1 MKMKKLLFILTLF
14 CVVCCA
20 PEAPKEIPQW
30 GNHNQTEK
38 DKTDTVTPP
47 TPTPPE
53 PVDTLEYSA
62 DLSISSIAADFCG
75 IAVKYSINTTVAKG
89 DEYGLFYEGAYYP
102 APAEA
107 AEGETVMQVIPMPK
121 QSSQASVNVFWTS
134 GGKTVYSEASNV
146 DVPAQPGAITLS
158 WEKLSLGLP
167 SAIEVY
173 HTSSQVDG
181 KNFQAWYAVA
191 DISAVDVKIKVPS
204 SAATLENQAAGDS
217 KTLILV
223 NGGYFYNGKHTGHAV
238 VNGSQLNPVPSVRG
252 SLRTTSPEY
261 NVMYYVTRGT
271 FALDNSGQPS
281 VTWAGTDNQNSTHYF
296 DIPLA
301 SVCGEA
307 RYTQVNAGFPAAEL
321 PLKPTNAV
329 GAGPVLIYDGQIP
342 FNFTETEKGDEYY
355 RNNFEIMPYDIF
367 GPGSLAD
374 RTAVGILEDGRL
386 LLFCCDGRIKSS
398 TGLDL
403 LQLSRVLLGLGCK
416 YALNLD
422 GGGSTAFWVSGS
434 GRLNSLEK
442 NMNGDTEN
450 RPVVSTIGFYSK

>member
-1 MKMKKLLFILTLF
+1 MIAPLLLA
-14 CVVCCA
+14 VCCA
-20 PEAPKEIPQW
+20 PETPKEIPIW
-30 GNHNQTEK
+30 GKHETEPV
-38 DKTDTVTPP
+38 DTSSTTPIV
-47 TPTPPE
+47 
-53 PVDTLEYSA
+53 PVDTLEYST
-62 DLSISSIAADFCG
+62 DLSISSAEANFCG
-75 IAVKYSINTTVAKG
+75 IAVKYAINATVAKG
-89 DEYGLFYEGAYYP
+89 DQYGLFYEGAYYP
-102 APAEA
+102 GPALG
-107 AEGETVMQVIPMPK
+107 AEGEAIMQVIPMPK
-121 QSSQASVNVFWTS
+121 QSTQAKVNVYLTS
-134 GGKTVYSEASNV
+134 GGKTVYSEGSPV
-146 DVPAQPGAITLS
+146 SVPAQPGAITLS

-173 HTSSQVDG
+173 HTSSPVDG
-181 KNFQAWYAVA
+181 QNFQAWYAVA
-191 DISAVDVKIKVPS
+191 DLSAVDLKIKVPS

-217 KTLILV
+217 KTLIMV

-238 VNGSQLNPVPSVRG
+238 VNGSQLNAVPSVRG
-252 SLRTTSPEY
+252 SLRTESPEY

-271 FALDNSGQPS
+271 FALDNSGAPS
-281 VTWAGTDNQNSTHYF
+281 VSWAGTDNQNVTHYF
-296 DIPLA
+296 DRPLA

-307 RYTQVNAGFPAAEL
+307 RYGQVNATFPAAEL
-321 PLKPTNAV
+321 PLKPASAV
-329 GAGPVLIYDGQIP
+329 GAGPVLIYDGKIP
-342 FNFTETEKGDEYY
+342 FDFTETEKGTEYY

-367 GPGSLAD
+367 GTGSVAD